1 MNHEDRQGSSRPALA
16 AKALFSGVAL
26 SALLGM
32 SLNAQAQSCT
42 ITNWAGGSVNDSAL
56 FAGSPL
62 DGNTRYGGP
71 CSLEVGLD
79 SGFAYVVDNSPIA
92 EQDYI
97 TRFYFNPNGNGSA
110 DAPMVIFS
118 ANDASDGTGDDVI
131 QLWFNVASADPFVAQ
146 PNHVT
151 LLVTTEDGVEEIQ
164 AGATSIRA
172 NGWNSFEIVWSSGP
186 DATIALKVNERDDL
200 TVTGDT
206 SSQRV
211 RSALLGFVDEGA
223 AISST
228 NPLYFDDFDSRRQS
242 RPGRLLRGDALDNGE
257 ITLLDGLAVA
267 DEFFNDVLAPGQ
279 PDCTEDGVVDP
290 LDGLC
295 IADLFFE

>member
-1 MNHEDRQGSSRPALA
+1 MNHEDRKGSSRPALA

-71 CSLEVGLD
+71 CSLEVSLD
-79 SGFAYVVDNSPIA
+79 SGFAYVVDSSPVA

-97 TRFYFNPNGNGSA
+97 TRFYFNPNGNASA

-118 ANDASDGTGDDVI
+118 ANDASNGTGDDVL
-131 QLWFNVASADPFVAQ
+131 QLWYNVASADPFVAQ

-151 LLVTTEDGVEEIQ
+151 LVIANEDGSIEEIQ
-164 AGATSIRA
+164 AGATSIRSS
-172 NGWNSFEIVWSSGP
+172 GWNSFEIVWTSGP
-186 DATIALKVNERDDL
+186 DAEITLKVNERDDL
-200 TVTGDT
+200 TTPADT
-206 SSQRV
+206 SSLRI
-211 RSALLGFVDEGA
+211 RSALLGFVDEA
-223 AISST
+223 VAISST
-228 NPLYFDDFDSRRQS
+228 TPLYFDDFDSRRQS
-242 RPGRLLRGDALDNGE
+242 RPGRLLVGDAND
-257 ITLLDGLAVA
+257 DGIINIL
-267 DEFFNDVLAPGQ
+267 DVLDIYDEVGGGPLASGQ
-279 PDCTEDGVVDP
+279 PDCNEDGVINV
-290 LDGLC
+290 LDVLC
-295 IADLFFE
+295 TYDNI